1 LRGGNRPRKLFS
13 KKADMINDD
22 LVKCPMCGGFTH
34 IESPQLV
41 AALNDPNI
49 RKQVERYVA
58 ELVNAPAEEL
68 ASVGA
73 GKPEVRD
80 FQKDVHN
87 WNPFVPMWR
96 RSPKE

>member
-1 LRGGNRPRKLFS
+1 
-13 KKADMINDD
+13 MINDD
-22 LVKCPMCGGFTH
+22 LIKCPMCGGFTH
-34 IESPQLV
+34 IANPQLL
-41 AALNDPNI
+41 AALKDASI
-49 RKQVERYVA
+49 RKQIEKYVA
-58 ELVNAPAEEL
+58 ELVNAPQEEL